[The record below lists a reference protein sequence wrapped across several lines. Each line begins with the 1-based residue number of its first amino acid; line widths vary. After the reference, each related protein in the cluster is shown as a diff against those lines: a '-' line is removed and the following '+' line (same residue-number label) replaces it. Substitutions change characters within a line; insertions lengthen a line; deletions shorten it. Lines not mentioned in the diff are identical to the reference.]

1 MANGKLGAAM
11 TTNESPNVARP
22 NESGFK
28 AEFKVIPTW
37 ALVLAAVVFICMP
50 VIFFLFVWRNTFEQP
65 PAPIQV
71 VVSVLPGLIM
81 AFLVLMIGY
90 VNQDA
95 GRRGMSRTLWTLL
108 VIFIPNAIGF
118 ILYFLL
124 RSPIRMQCPKC
135 DAVVDPRINYCPRCR
150 YSFHPT
156 CPQCR
161 SAVKPGD
168 TFCANCGAQ
177 IDQVA

>member
-1 MANGKLGAAM
+1 RREL
-11 TTNESPNVARP
+11 S
-22 NESGFK
+22 
-28 AEFKVIPTW
+28 VIPTW
-37 ALVLAAVVFICMP
+37 ALVLAAIMFICMP
-50 VIFFLFVWRNTFEQP
+50 VFLFTVVWQNTFNRP

-71 VVSVLPGLIM
+71 VLSVLPGFIM

-124 RSPIRMQCPKC
+124 RSPIRITCPKC
-135 DAVVDPRINYCPRCR
+135 EAVVDPRVNYCPRCR

-161 SAVKPGD
+161 SSVKPGD